1 MDVIRVHAPS
11 EAHALRLMASLDGGF
26 RVDLERDGSGPV
38 VGLTPDVETATKL
51 VELFNALGKWLADG
65 DLASCQIRFGD
76 RVYTL
81 LAATAGHPNDAT
93 AFLLERTI
101 QLQTALDSRIVIE
114 QAKGVL
120 AARHGID
127 VDTAFDALRRAAR
140 SASTKLHALAAEVV
154 ATPTTPPAIQR
165 FLA

>member
-1 MDVIRVHAPS
+1 
-11 EAHALRLMASLDGGF
+11 MAEIEP
-26 RVDLERDGSGPV
+26 LER
-38 VGLTPDVETATKL
+38 
-51 VELFNALGKWLADG
+51 
-65 DLASCQIRFGD
+65 
-76 RVYTL
+76 
-81 LAATAGHPNDAT
+81 AATLRTKQDVMMRR
-93 AFLLERTI
+93 LLEVNDDLRRRNE
-101 QLQTALDSRIVIE
+101 QLQTALSSRIVIE